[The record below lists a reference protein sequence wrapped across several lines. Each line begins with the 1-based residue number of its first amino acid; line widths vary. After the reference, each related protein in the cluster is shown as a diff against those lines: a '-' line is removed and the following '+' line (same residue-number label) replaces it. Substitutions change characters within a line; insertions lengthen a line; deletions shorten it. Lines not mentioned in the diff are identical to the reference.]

1 MKERG
6 ENMENKQ
13 KKSMIS
19 IFVIFIILVCLFE
32 GLGNNIKTL
41 VNNIEKT
48 NSDNTFKIISSTENK
63 DIEEII
69 QNYAKKGK
77 P

>member
-1 MKERG
+1 MIELYMKERG

-41 VNNIEKT
+41 VNNIE
-48 NSDNTFKIISSTENK
+48 
-63 DIEEII
+63 
-69 QNYAKKGK
+69 
-77 P
+77 